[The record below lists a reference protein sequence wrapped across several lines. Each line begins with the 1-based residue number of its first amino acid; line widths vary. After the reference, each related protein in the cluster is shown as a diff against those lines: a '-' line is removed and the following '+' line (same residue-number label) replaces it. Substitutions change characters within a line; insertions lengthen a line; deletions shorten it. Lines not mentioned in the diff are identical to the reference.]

1 MKKNIVW
8 FNEVDHDDL
17 NLVGGKGANLGELT
31 KAGLPVPTGFIITST
46 AYYDF
51 IKTSGVNKLIAKT
64 LRGLNPEATK
74 ELNNASKIIKDKI
87 LKSAFS
93 SVLEKQI
100 EQYYKKMCSVENDG
114 KDLLVAVR
122 SSATAEDLPDAS
134 FAGQQS
140 TFLNVS
146 GTKQVV
152 RSVKEC
158 FASLFE
164 PRAIYYRTVNKF
176 DHEKVGI
183 AVPVQQM
190 VQSRVSGIMFT
201 VDPVTGN
208 RNQIVIEAGF
218 GLGEAIVLGAVTPDR
233 YLVDKQKLEILDKE
247 INRQQW
253 CIVRD
258 EERNK
263 DIHKALKPE
272 FAKSQKLSDEKILE
286 LAKLGLAIE
295 KHYGA
300 PQDTEWAMSHDELY
314 MVQSRPITTLKKTA
328 EIAGENPTDTA
339 SAVPSGEVIIKG
351 AAASVGTASGIVKII
366 HSPKEIDKIEKGD
379 VLVTEMTNPE
389 YVPAMRRATAI
400 VTDAGGRTSHA
411 AIVSRELGIPCVVG
425 TGQATAKLKTGSV
438 VTVDGATGVVYKGNV
453 TVPASQS
460 APAINSRPMSG
471 SLNETVPITGT
482 KVYVNLA
489 EPEKAQEVASLP
501 VDGVGLMRAEF
512 IIAGMGEH
520 PRAMVEA
527 GRSDEYVEGLAQG
540 MKTIA
545 QAFDPRPVIYRATD
559 FKTNEYRDLKGGD
572 KFEPQ
577 ESNPMIGYRGAFRYI
592 KEPDLFKLEL
602 EAIKQVR
609 EGEGLKNLWMMI
621 PFVRTVNEW
630 IIVRDMVHNAGLKQ
644 ISDFKLLMMCEVPS
658 NVILLEDF
666 IDEGI
671 DGVSIGS
678 NDLTQLTIG
687 VDRDSSGELA
697 SVFDERDE
705 AVIKSLEYI
714 VRTCRR
720 HGKTVSICGQAPSV
734 YPEIT
739 EVLVKAGATSVSVS
753 QDVAISTRK
762 LIASVERRMIL
773 NQVVDKFET
782 EQNS

>member
-87 LKSAFS
+87 LKFAFS

-527 GRSDEYVEGLAQG
+527 GRSDEYVKGLAQG

>member
-328 EIAGENPTDTA
+328 EIAGENPTGTA

-438 VTVDGATGVVYKGNV
+438 VTVDGATGVVYKGNI
-453 TVPASQS
+453 TIPASQS

-527 GRSDEYVEGLAQG
+527 GRAKDYVKGLAEG
-540 MKTIA
+540 MTKIA

-592 KEPDLFKLEL
+592 NEPDLFKLEL

-609 EGEGLKNLWMMI
+609 EVHQLKNLWMMI
-621 PFVRTVNEW
+621 PFVRTVGEW
-630 IIVRDMVHNAGLKQ
+630 IAVRDMVHEAGLKQ
-644 ISDFKLLMMCEVPS
+644 TSDFKLLMMCEVPS

-666 IDEGI
+666 IAEGI

-678 NDLTQLTIG
+678 NDLTQLTVG
-687 VDRDSSGELA
+687 VDRDSSGKLA
-697 SVFDERDE
+697 AVFDERDK
-705 AVIKSLEYI
+705 AVVKSLEYI

-720 HGKTVSICGQAPSV
+720 HGKSVSICGQAPSV

-739 EVLVKAGATSVSVS
+739 EILVKAGATSVSVS

-762 LIASVERRMIL
+762 LIASVERRMML

-782 EQNS
+782 EENS